1 MIVLGKILIWKLLAV
16 LEPVPTMVPVV
27 NQVQAQKN
35 SNQNTSFRILI
46 DWLHKKLTITLSS
59 INYSLLF
66 FWSIEQRLFFTF

>member
-1 MIVLGKILIWKLLAV
+1 MEHEAHVSLPVAVTINDLGKILIWKLLAL

-46 DWLHKKLTITLSS
+46 D
-59 INYSLLF
+59 
-66 FWSIEQRLFFTF
+66 